1 MNATMDVS
9 NITQSNMQYIDIKI
23 INTIQ
28 FHLVQFNIKISDR
41 QLYHIIS
48 MTPNFFN
55 CQNEPRCFF
64 MIIAVWKT
72 KINSVFRQLLTVSLH

>member
-1 MNATMDVS
+1 MKNAVRNLFKMANENIPNSILNQPVMNATKDVS
-9 NITQSNMQYIDIKI
+9 NITQSNMHYIDIRI

-28 FHLVQFNIKISDR
+28 FHLVQFNIKSSHH

-55 CQNEPRCFF
+55 CQN
-64 MIIAVWKT
+64 
-72 KINSVFRQLLTVSLH
+72 